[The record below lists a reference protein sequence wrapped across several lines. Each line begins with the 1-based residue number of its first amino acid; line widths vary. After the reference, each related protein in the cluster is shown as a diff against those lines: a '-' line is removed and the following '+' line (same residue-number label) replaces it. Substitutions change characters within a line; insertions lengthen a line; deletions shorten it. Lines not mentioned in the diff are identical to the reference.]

1 MNFGYDQSPIGT
13 EVFLGGGPVE
23 VNVGGGV
30 WSTVAA
36 DEGGE
41 R

>member
-1 MNFGYDQSPIGT
+1 MNCRYDHSPIGT
-13 EVFLGGGPVE
+13 EVFLGGGLVE

-36 DEGGE
+36 DEG